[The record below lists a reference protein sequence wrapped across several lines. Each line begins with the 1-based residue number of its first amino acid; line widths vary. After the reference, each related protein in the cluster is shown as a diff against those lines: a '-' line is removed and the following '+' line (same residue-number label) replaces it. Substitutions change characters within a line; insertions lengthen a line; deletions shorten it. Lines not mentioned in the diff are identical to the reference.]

1 MIKITHK
8 LEVTEVDEGTEV
20 QLQSKIETN
29 DEGTDALELGVLIV
43 TLTEKLKEIL
53 GNDKN
58 MYLNCGYK
66 VAVILKEKENQYK

>member
-8 LEVTEVDEGTEV
+8 LEVTEVDEGAEV

-43 TLTEKLKEIL
+43 TLTERLKEIL
-53 GNDKN
+53 GNDKDKFN
-58 MYLNCGYK
+58 RCLEAS
-66 VAVILKEKENQYK
+66 AVILKEKENQYK

>member
-53 GNDKN
+53 GNDKD
-58 MYLNCGYK
+58 K
-66 VAVILKEKENQYK
+66 VRGCLKTSAVIIKEKENQYK

>member
-53 GNDKN
+53 GNDKD
-58 MYLNCGYK
+58 K
-66 VAVILKEKENQYK
+66 VRGCLKASAVILKEKENQYK